1 MGSRA
6 ATGWERFF
14 WAVFNKSTN
23 PMSLLD
29 EQRVRVAVNAAL
41 CEFLQRPRAALVG
54 GRIDEIVRPNELKS
68 LAAEWDRF
76 MRVGDWTGDREVIRA
91 DGVAIRAQY
100 AGRAAE
106 IPDSSC
112 DGRAE
117 ERRERRRNGISA
129 CFSRHRAAIAYRN
142 ECSS

>member
-1 MGSRA
+1 MSMGSRA

-106 IPDSSC
+106 I
-112 DGRAE
+112 DGRRLVVFVIVPGEIDVIPENGVSAE
-117 ERRERRRNGISA
+117 LTPRERS
-129 CFSRHRAAIAYRN
+129 
-142 ECSS
+142 